1 MDISGFIVDHMGHF
15 SLYDLPGAVFA
26 VVMAAVLTL
35 VLTRVAGAGSGWE
48 ARQLVLWA
56 TGAALAVAFVRG
68 QLPVAVC
75 LLALVILARP
85 RSQGHGS
92 DALFFGALAIGLGC
106 GSGATLVT
114 AMLVI
119 PYMLLARWAQ
129 GGAKDPS

>member
-1 MDISGFIVDHMGHF
+1 MDISGFVVDHMGHF
-15 SLYDLPGAVFA
+15 SLYDLPGVVFA
-26 VVMAAVLTL
+26 VIMAALLT
-35 VLTRVAGAGSGWE
+35 VALTRVAGAGTGRS
-48 ARQLVLWA
+48 ARQLVLWSA
-56 TGAALAVAFVRG
+56 GAAFAVAFVRG

-85 RSQGHGS
+85 RGSEHGS

-119 PYMLLARWAQ
+119 PYMLLARWALS
-129 GGAKDPS
+129 GAKDPS

>member
-15 SLYDLPGAVFA
+15 SLYDLPGVVFA
-26 VVMAAVLTL
+26 VVMAAVLTM
-35 VLTRVAGAGSGWE
+35 VLTRVAGAGSG
-48 ARQLVLWA
+48 ARQLVLWSA
-56 TGAALAVAFVRG
+56 GAALAVAFVRG

-85 RSQGHGS
+85 RSQGQGS